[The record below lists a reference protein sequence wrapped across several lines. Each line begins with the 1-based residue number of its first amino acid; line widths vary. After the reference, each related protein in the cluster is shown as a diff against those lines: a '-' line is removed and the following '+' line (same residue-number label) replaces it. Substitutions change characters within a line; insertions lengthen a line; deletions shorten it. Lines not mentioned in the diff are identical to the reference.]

1 MDSFS
6 FGTASPAPGTA
17 RHIASRHAYLKL
29 LILCACVHA
38 KSLQLCLTLC
48 NSTDCKPA
56 RLLCP

>member
-29 LILCACVHA
+29 LMLCACVHA
-38 KSLQLCLTLC
+38 KSLQLFDSLQLYG
-48 NSTDCKPA
+48 
-56 RLLCP
+56 L